1 MTSQLDEP
9 VSEGELGFLV
19 EIEQD
24 GPDTTIRLR
33 GDLDVASAAVLWR
46 RLAEVE
52 ATTTVTLEVDGLGFV
67 DSSGLGCLFK
77 LHRRVD
83 DVYDHQSPVEP
94 SAQNPSEGHGRRCV
108 VRAVHSA
115 DDRRCGHRN
124 TSSFQETAPG
134 WRQRPWVRACIS
146 TLR

>member
-1 MTSQLDEP
+1 MRPWFATTGRRADLVLHQGRNVVTSQLDEP

-46 RLAEVE
+46 RLDEVE

-83 DVYDHQSPVEP
+83 DVGGMVVVTGASPALRRLMETTGLNRLVAILP
-94 SAQNPSEGHGRRCV
+94 SS
-108 VRAVHSA
+108 
-115 DDRRCGHRN
+115 
-124 TSSFQETAPG
+124 
-134 WRQRPWVRACIS
+134 
-146 TLR
+146 

>member
-46 RLAEVE
+46 RLDEVE

-83 DVYDHQSPVEP
+83 DVGGMVVVTGASPALRRLMETTGLNRLVAILP
-94 SAQNPSEGHGRRCV
+94 SS
-108 VRAVHSA
+108 
-115 DDRRCGHRN
+115 
-124 TSSFQETAPG
+124 
-134 WRQRPWVRACIS
+134 
-146 TLR
+146 